1 MSYFLDT
8 NICIA
13 LMNGTNPKVR
23 RRMKSALDAH
33 NAISLSSIVSF
44 ELWFGAAN
52 SQRVNANELA
62 LKEFLSKGF
71 KILDFNANDALV
83 AGRIRAELKKAGT
96 PIGAYDLLIAG
107 QALARNL
114 VLVTANTR
122 EFGRI
127 HGLKFEDWT
136 L

>member
-1 MSYFLDT
+1 M
-8 NICIA
+8 
-13 LMNGTNPKVR
+13 
-23 RRMKSALDAH
+23 
-33 NAISLSSIVSF
+33 
-44 ELWFGAAN
+44 
-52 SQRVNANELA
+52 ANELA
-62 LKEFLSKGF
+62 LKEFLAKGF
-71 KILDFNANDALV
+71 KILDFTANDAQA

-122 EFGRI
+122 EFGRV

-136 L
+136 I